1 MNNMISGRQTLASI
15 DSGLQKLRGKVSQ
28 AEQQIEERGR
38 QLLSL
43 QQKEVKRYKELSR
56 LRVKV
61 LAADPR
67 IIFPDDDER
76 TVQRLLEQRLSG
88 LQKIRDEIAASQ
100 QQRSDLEQKRQAQA
114 LAVEEAAKT
123 EDAAEKR
130 TQDRLD
136 DDPAYKKQLLITRQI
151 ERTVKHAQG
160 KATQREE
167 ELETK
172 GTPYHNDPLFMYLWN
187 RNYSTV
193 EYQATPLTRWLDGK
207 VARLIHYGVARVNFS
222 KLQEIPSRLREHA
235 DQIEQKVKQE
245 FEVLKALDTKAREE
259 DGIPALE
266 KILEQKEAELKA
278 IDEQLEKAVA
288 RQREQEQLQT
298 DYSVGE
304 DPYYKKAID
313 YLATELRR
321 DDIRDL
327 RRQAQATP
335 YPEDDLIISKLLDLE
350 GQERDVQDGIT
361 ELKTFNTQQQQRLH
375 DLESMRS
382 EFKGHRYDSAGVGFS
397 DPTVIYATLGNL
409 INGVLTRDAFWRILE
424 QQRRYQPRRANPSFG
439 SGGFGRGT
447 VWGGMHFPGSR
458 GGSIFGSGR
467 GGGFSFPSGGS
478 RGRSGGGFST
488 GGGF

>member
-1 MNNMISGRQTLASI
+1 MISGRQTLVSI
-15 DSGLQKLRGKVSQ
+15 DSGLHELRGKISKG
-28 AEQQIEERGR
+28 EQQIEKRGR

-43 QQKEVKRYKELSR
+43 QQQEIQSYKELSR

-61 LAADPR
+61 LSADPR
-67 IIFPDDDER
+67 ITFPDDAER
-76 TVQRLLEQRLSG
+76 TVQGLLEQRLSG

-114 LAVEEAAKT
+114 LVVEEAAKT
-123 EDAAEKR
+123 EDAVEKR

-136 DDPAYKKQLLITRQI
+136 DDPAYKEQLLITKEM
-151 ERTVKHAQG
+151 ERTVKHAQD

-167 ELETK
+167 ELENK
-172 GTPYHNDPLFMYLWN
+172 GTPYHSDPLFMYLWN
-187 RNYSTV
+187 RKYSTV
-193 EYQATPLTRWLDGK
+193 EYQANPLTRWLDGK

-222 KLQEIPSRLREHA
+222 KLQEIPRRLREHA
-235 DQIEQKVKQE
+235 GQVEQKAKQE
-245 FEVLKALDTKAREE
+245 FEVLKALDTKAREQ

-266 KILEQKEAELKA
+266 KILKQKEAELKA
-278 IDEQLEKAVA
+278 IDEQLEKVVA

-304 DPYYKKAID
+304 DQYYKQAID

-321 DDIRDL
+321 DDIKDL

-350 GQERDVQDGIT
+350 GQENDVQDGIT
-361 ELKTFNTQQQQRLH
+361 ELKTFNAQQQQRLH

-382 EFKGHRYDSAGVGFS
+382 EFKGHRYDSAGIGFS
-397 DPTVIYATLGNL
+397 DPAVIYATLGNL
-409 INGVLTRDAFWRILE
+409 INGVLTRDAFWRVLE

-447 VWGGMHFPGSR
+447 VWGGGMHFPGSG

-467 GGGFSFPSGGS
+467 RGGFSFPGGGS